1 VLVPAS
7 SPKQSFLEATQ
18 IIIGGFSVELGE
30 KEGSR
35 RWGTVA
41 STRDAGATLRFALR
55 TAKRLESYVHFFH
68 YRDGRLYCED
78 VDLARMADEFGTPL
92 YVYSAG
98 TILDHYTRLDAALAP
113 LDHLICYA
121 IKANSNRAILQLL
134 ADAGAGFDIV
144 SGGELHRVLAAGGDP
159 AKCTFAGVGKSR
171 EEIEYALD
179 QRVYSFNVES
189 EAELEYIDRI
199 AGTKNLRAPVAMRVN
214 PDIDPRTHEYIST
227 GSRESKF
234 GIPMDR
240 IPAVY
245 QRAATM
251 RNIDVVGVQMH
262 IGSQITE
269 AAPFGDAIAKVAP
282 IVRDLKSRYPIKFFS
297 IGGGLGII
305 YESSFESGAKEWWDS
320 SKSRSTSKSSLSIQ
334 QYADAILP
342 PLREL
347 KLRILLEPGR
357 LLVGNAGVLLTRV
370 RYIKHSGEKKFAIVD
385 AGMNDLIRPALYH
398 SYHEIVPVEEPTT
411 RSVGEAVSFPSRQ
424 SRGKSMSKSK
434 NKTEKMDIV
443 GPVCESGDF
452 FALDREMPKVR
463 EGDLLAIMSAGAYG
477 FVMAS
482 NYNSRPLPA
491 ETLVGG
497 DRFELIRRRQAWKD
511 LVRDEVNADW

>member
-1 VLVPAS
+1 VLVSAS
-7 SPKQSFLEATQ
+7 SPKQSFFEATQ

-35 RWGTVA
+35 RWDTVA
-41 STRDAGATLRFALR
+41 STRDACATLRFALR

-68 YRDGRLYCED
+68 YSEGRLYCED
-78 VDLARMADEFGTPL
+78 VDLARVADKFGTPL

-98 TILDHYTRLDAALAP
+98 TILDHYTRLEAAIAP

-121 IKANSNRAILQLL
+121 VKANSNRAILRLL

-227 GSRESKF
+227 GSRENKF
-234 GIPMDR
+234 GIVLDQL
-240 IPAVY
+240 AVVY
-245 QRAATM
+245 ERAAKM
-251 RNIDVVGVQMH
+251 PNIDIVGVQMH
-262 IGSQITE
+262 IGSQITQTE
-269 AAPFGDAIAKVAP
+269 PFASAIKKVAP
-282 IVRDLKSRYPIKFFS
+282 IVRELKSKYGIKFFS
-297 IGGGLGII
+297 IGGGMGII
-305 YESSFESGAKEWWDS
+305 YQRALESGAGKWWHDHGGE
-320 SKSRSTSKSSLSIQ
+320 TSAFSVRD
-334 QYADAILP
+334 YADAIAP

-347 KLRILLEPGR
+347 GIRILVEPGR
-357 LLVGNAGVLLTRV
+357 FLVGNAGVLLTRV
-370 RYIKHSGEKKFAIVD
+370 LYRKESAGKKFVIVD
-385 AGMNDLIRPALYH
+385 AGMNDLIRPALYQ
-398 SYHEIVPVEEPTT
+398 SYHEIVPVLAPPNDT
-411 RSVGEAVSFPSRQ
+411 REIVDV
-424 SRGKSMSKSK
+424 
-434 NKTEKMDIV
+434 V

-452 FALDREMPKVR
+452 FALDREMPEVR
-463 EGDLLAIMSAGAYG
+463 KGGLLAIMSAGAYG

-491 ETLVGG
+491 EALVRA
-497 DRFELIRRRQAWKD
+497 DRFALIRKRQTWKD
-511 LVRDEVNADW
+511 LVRDEVKT